1 MFYIKQNFIHKS
13 ECDYFISLA
22 PQPNNDT
29 RLKYS
34 EDNPLWEH
42 RTIDI
47 TNHHIVNKVSDHIY
61 KVFGV
66 RLEIEEAQIQNWI
79 EGSESLPHT
88 HERWPQVGYN
98 SLIYLN
104 NNFEGGEFYTPNVTV
119 KPEPGLLTLFDGS
132 QTEHGLNKVLND
144 DRFTL
149 IFWWKK

>member
-1 MFYIKQNFIHKS
+1 MFYVEPNFITKS
-13 ECDYFISLA
+13 ECGYFISLA
-22 PQPNNDT
+22 AKPNIET
-29 RLKYS
+29 RLKYG
-34 EDNPLWEH
+34 EDNPLWPE
-42 RTIDI
+42 RLIDI
-47 TNHHIVNKVSDHIY
+47 TNHQIVNRVSDHIH

-132 QTEHGLNKVLND
+132 QTEHGLNKVLNN